1 MREMFN
7 NENDKSNVEN
17 PDIISGRDLNEVLS
31 NLESDETQD
40 KIEITREDIQR
51 ALGEFKNDR
60 KVTVW
65 DKVKQKLILS
75 SPLDIMLYII
85 LFTMLGMLV
94 ASTYWSSYIRNTKPY
109 LLNDKVAD
117 MLSDYYGDK
126 EIDDKELEDIYV
138 KSVAQALGDKYT
150 FYSFGNQAESV
161 DEHVTGKFCG
171 IGVRVLADKKGIL
184 VTEVMENSPAEKAG
198 LLKDDI
204 IFKVNGEYVN
214 TDTYEGYT
222 KSVDKIKGE
231 EGTQVEVEVYRDK
244 TAETKV
250 YKMTREQVETQEV
263 YYEELD
269 GYGYIKINSF
279 SDNTAK
285 QFSRCL
291 SKAKTNENSGLII
304 DLRDNTGGLLD
315 AVTSVANE
323 LMDNKTLITQKYKTG
338 KDKVIKLENGRSY
351 NKPIVLVVNEFTA
364 SASEVLAGSLRDN
377 MNSKIVGETT
387 YGKGIICT
395 YKKYNDG
402 SVSCVSSGEYILPN
416 GESINEIGIK
426 PDIEVEDDNN
436 GKEDKQLQTALD
448 TIKTYK

>member
-1 MREMFN
+1 MFN
-7 NENDKSNVEN
+7 NDEENNNKGN
-17 PDIISGRDLNEVLS
+17 PDIISGENLDEVLS
-31 NLESDETQD
+31 NLESDDTQD
-40 KIEITREDIQR
+40 KIEIKREDIQR
-51 ALGEFKNDR
+51 AFDEFKKDR
-60 KVTVW
+60 KLTLW
-65 DKVKQKLILS
+65 YRVKQRLILS
-75 SPLDIMLYII
+75 SPLDIVLYII
-85 LFTMLGMLV
+85 LFTVLGMLI
-94 ASTYWSSYIRNTKPY
+94 ASTYWSSYIQSTKPY

-138 KSVAQALGDKYT
+138 KAVAQALGDKYT
-150 FYSFGNQAESV
+150 FYSFGNQAESL

-184 VTEVMENSPAEKAG
+184 ITEVMENSPAEKAG

-214 TDTYEGYT
+214 TDTYDGYT

-231 EGTQVEVEVYRDK
+231 EGTQVEIEVYRDS
-244 TAETKV
+244 TAETKE
-250 YKMTREQVETQEV
+250 YTLTRAQVETQDV
-263 YYEELD
+263 HYEDID

-291 SKAKTNENSGLII
+291 SKAENNGNSGLII

-315 AVTSVANE
+315 SVTSVANE
-323 LMDNKTLITQKYKTG
+323 LMDNKVLITQKYKTG
-338 KDKVIKLENGRSY
+338 KDKVIKLENGKSY
-351 NKPIVLVVNEFTA
+351 NKPIVLLVNEFTA

-377 MNSKIVGETT
+377 LNSKIIGETT

-395 YKKYNDG
+395 YKKYTDG

-426 PDIEVEDDNN
+426 PDIEVENDSS
-436 GKEDKQLQTALD
+436 EDKQLQTALD
-448 TIKTYK
+448 TIKTFK